1 MFTICMFVYTV
12 QKENWEGLW
21 QYLNDEMAIIVKVNL
36 LFILTFNLLQPSNHV
51 VAYTHNNCLLYLCD
65 LQLYYDLDNISHNDT

>member
-1 MFTICMFVYTV
+1 MLTICMFVYTV

-36 LFILTFNLLQPSNHV
+36 
-51 VAYTHNNCLLYLCD
+51 
-65 LQLYYDLDNISHNDT
+65 